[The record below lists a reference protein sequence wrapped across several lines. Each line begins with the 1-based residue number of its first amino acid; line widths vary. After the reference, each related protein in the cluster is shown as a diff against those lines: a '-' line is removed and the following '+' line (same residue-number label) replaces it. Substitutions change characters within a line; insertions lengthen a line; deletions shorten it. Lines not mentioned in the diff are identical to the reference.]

1 MDTLD
6 IARQILTQSKTI
18 AIVGLSDNP
27 QRPSHAVARYMQEHG
42 YRIIPVNP
50 SCNEILGEKCYPD
63 LQSIPEKVD
72 LVDVFRKPSDTPEI
86 AKAAV
91 AIGAKA
97 LWLQLGVVND
107 EARQIAQSG
116 GLQVIMDRCLKID
129 HAHLVH

>member
-18 AIVGLSDNP
+18 AVVGLSDNP

-50 SCNEILGEKCYPD
+50 GCNEILGERCYPD

-72 LVDVFRKPSDTPEI
+72 LVDVFRKPADTPEI

-107 EARQIAQSG
+107 ETRQIAQSG

-129 HAHLVH
+129 HAHLMH

>member
-18 AIVGLSDNP
+18 AVVGLSDNP

-50 SCNEILGEKCYPD
+50 GCNEILGERCYPD

-72 LVDVFRKPSDTPEI
+72 LVDVFRKPADTPEI

-129 HAHLVH
+129 HAHLMH